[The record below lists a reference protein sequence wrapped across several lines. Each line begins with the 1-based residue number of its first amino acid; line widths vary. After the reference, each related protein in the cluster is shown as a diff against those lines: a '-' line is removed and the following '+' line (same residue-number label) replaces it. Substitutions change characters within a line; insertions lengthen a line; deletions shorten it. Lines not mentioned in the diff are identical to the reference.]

1 MISLSIYN
9 GHNAAICIIKDGVV
23 ILNWELERF
32 SRIKHDYG
40 FNLDF
45 LNKSL
50 DICNLKL
57 KDIDVII
64 TNKQDYGRK
73 PPWDV
78 PSADKSD
85 CVSFKINET
94 KAFALNHHLCHVSS
108 SYFTSPF
115 KSATIITQDGGG
127 DGENFSIAKAYEN
140 KILEFK
146 TEIVTNLAG
155 WWSGITLNNYRGC
168 EEYTNGIQDLE
179 LVKLWL

>member
-1 MISLSIYN
+1 MKQIKIDKDLEHMDHFNMISLSIYN

-23 ILNWELERF
+23 FWELERF

-45 LNKSL
+45 LL

-78 PSADKSD
+78 PSTDKSD

-94 KAFALNHHLCHVSS
+94 KAFALNHHFAMYHLL
-108 SYFTSPF
+108 
-115 KSATIITQDGGG
+115 
-127 DGENFSIAKAYEN
+127 
-140 KILEFK
+140 ILLHHSK
-146 TEIVTNLAG
+146 VQL
-155 WWSGITLNNYRGC
+155 
-168 EEYTNGIQDLE
+168 
-179 LVKLWL
+179 